1 MIPPME
7 YSRTA
12 MDDYRPLADLH
23 KALAHPVRLRI
34 LDLLARREA
43 CVCHL
48 TAVLGM
54 RQPYVSQQLGALR
67 DAGAVVAR
75 REGTLIY
82 YSLRDARLAALLA
95 LGQSLVGMPSA
106 GFTPGHAGTEGP
118 VPGCQC
124 PSCHARATAA
134 DRRDPVSAPAHVTG

>member
-1 MIPPME
+1 MPPME
-7 YSRTA
+7 YSRTV
-12 MDDYRPLADLH
+12 MNEYRPLAALH

-34 LDLLARREA
+34 LDILARREA

-67 DAGAVVAR
+67 DAGVVVAR

-95 LGQSLVGMPSA
+95 LGQTLVGMTSQGGA
-106 GFTPGHAGTEGP
+106 LEEASEHP
-118 VPGCQC
+118 VKGCQC
-124 PSCHARATAA
+124 PACQRSASAEGEG
-134 DRRDPVSAPAHVTG
+134 DPVSLPAHVTG

>member
-1 MIPPME
+1 ME
-7 YSRTA
+7 YSRTTI
-12 MDDYRPLADLH
+12 DDYRALAGLH

-34 LDLLARREA
+34 LDILARREA

-67 DAGAVVAR
+67 DAGVVVAR

-82 YSLRDARLAALLA
+82 YRLRDARLAALLA
-95 LGQSLVGMPSA
+95 LGQGLVGMPAQDGAA
-106 GFTPGHAGTEGP
+106 GGSSDSP
-118 VPGCQC
+118 VEGCQC
-124 PSCHARATAA
+124 PACHGRAAA
-134 DRRDPVSAPAHVTG
+134 VSRDDAVSMRAHVTG